1 MKLACSRTVKTASLA
16 CYLGDDHDLWVL
28 RETSKAKSADSAD
41 LDALLALIDRRR
53 RQLQDKARLL
63 GARLYEPKP
72 RRFRAR
78 VGKCWRLW
86 DQAGRPD
93 A

>member
-1 MKLACSRTVKTASLA
+1 M
-16 CYLGDDHDLWVL
+16 L
-28 RETSKAKSADSAD
+28 RETSKAKSDDFADPAD

-53 RQLQDKARLL
+53 EQLQAKARLL

-72 RRFRAR
+72 RRLRAR
-78 VGKCWRLW
+78 IEKYWRLW

-93 A
+93 G